1 MPEKLKDPHPAL
13 PESHNLARN
22 PLVSSSNHP
31 HPHPAGYNPLMTQP
45 LKTLRDGA
53 AQLGIPLTPHQL
65 SKFQLYYQ
73 ELTAWNRRANLT
85 AITQELDVESKHFL
99 DSLTICLAVPPA
111 ALSHSSIID
120 IGAGAGFPG
129 LPIKLAF
136 PEVKLTL
143 ADSVAKKTHFLEH
156 LVATLSLTG
165 VQVLTARAEELARQ
179 PELRESFDI
188 ALARGVAKLPTLL
201 EYTLPFCKT
210 GGQVVAWKHGG
221 IDEELAVARAAAPLL
236 GGQISA
242 VHPVNLPTLTDN
254 RILVVAAKLEPTPP
268 QYPRRPGIPAKRPL
282 KAASP
287 PL

>member
-1 MPEKLKDPHPAL
+1 MSCSTNPTPA
-13 PESHNLARN
+13 P
-22 PLVSSSNHP
+22 PVIIP
-31 HPHPAGYNPLMTQP
+31 PMTQP
-45 LKTLRDGA
+45 LKTLHKGA
-53 AQLGIPLTPHQL
+53 AHLGIPLTPHQL
-65 SKFQLYYQ
+65 SQFQLYYQ

-85 AITQELDVESKHFL
+85 AITQEPDVESKHFL
-99 DSLTICLAVPPA
+99 DSLTLCLAVPPA

-143 ADSVAKKTHFLEH
+143 ADSVAKKTRFLEH
-156 LVATLSLTG
+156 LVTTLALTG
-165 VQVLTARAEELARQ
+165 VLVLTARAEELARQ

-221 IDEELAVARAAAPLL
+221 IEEELAAAQAAAPLL
-236 GGQISA
+236 GGQISG
-242 VHPVNLPTLTDN
+242 VHAVNLPTLTDD

-282 KAASP
+282 KAGSP
-287 PL
+287 PH